1 MYDIVNTIRERSAR
15 IDPHAS
21 KKTLNDIVAKN
32 KGKNALFIT
41 TVYSSESIVAANSFF
56 KNALRA
62 LRFAAV

>member
-1 MYDIVNTIRERSAR
+1 MYDIVSTIRERSAR

-21 KKTLNDIVAKN
+21 KKPLTTSSLKN

-62 LRFAAV
+62 SRFAAV